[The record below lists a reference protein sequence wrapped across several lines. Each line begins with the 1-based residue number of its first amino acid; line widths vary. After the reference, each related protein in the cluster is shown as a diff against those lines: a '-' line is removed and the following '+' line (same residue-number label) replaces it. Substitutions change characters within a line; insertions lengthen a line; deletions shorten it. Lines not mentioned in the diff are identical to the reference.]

1 MADFDWKKVIGA
13 VAPTIGTM
21 LGGPLA
27 GTAVAALS
35 NIFLGKPNGT
45 EDEVSQAVLT
55 GMTPD
60 KIVELKKINL
70 EHEEKM
76 AEIGLDLAKLNQSTE
91 IAYITDTQDA
101 RKHKDVGTFW
111 LGIVILVV
119 FAVTMGMSLYG
130 SYQILKGGITI
141 VDVSAVAAVSGFIG
155 SIIGYVAASA
165 QQVVSYFY
173 GSSAG
178 SKQKTDAM
186 SESFKSIPLQ
196 K

>member
-1 MADFDWKKVIGA
+1 MSDFDWKKLVSV

-27 GTAVAALS
+27 GSAIAALS
-35 NIFLGKPNGT
+35 NVFLGNENGT
-45 EDEVSQAVLT
+45 EAEVSQAILN

-60 KIVELKKINL
+60 KIVELKRINL
-70 EHEEKM
+70 EHEQKM
-76 AEIGLDLAKLNQSTE
+76 AELGIDLAKINQSLE
-91 IAYITDTQDA
+91 VAYITDTADA
-101 RKHKDVGTFW
+101 RKYKDVGTFW
-111 LGIVILVV
+111 LGVVILIV
-119 FAVTMGMSLYG
+119 FGVTMGMSLYG

-141 VDVSAVAAVSGFIG
+141 LDVSAVAAVSGFIG

-186 SESFKSIPLQ
+186 SNSFKNLPLN